1 MQIPEAK
8 LDEFILLYQKRFG
21 VMLGRDQALEKAL
34 KLLNFM
40 RVIVGKDWSVKM
52 YKPDKIEK

>member
-8 LDEFILLYQKRFG
+8 LDEFILLYQTRFG
-21 VMLGRDQALEKAL
+21 VVLGRDQALEKAL

-40 RVIVGKDWSVKM
+40 RIIVSKD
-52 YKPDKIEK
+52 